1 MLLVEAALCRWVYIF
16 GAASVKA
23 TIAVWCATLC
33 ADRADSGRCLCCDTA
48 RVLECAQIE
57 AAFSRRVVVLFFLN
71 CVCCAEVDAF
81 FPREH

>member
-23 TIAVWCATLC
+23 AIAVWCATLC

-57 AAFSRRVVVLFFLN
+57 AAFSRRVVVVFFLKL
-71 CVCCAEVDAF
+71 CLLRRSRRL